1 MLTMTTSPKG
11 SLKVEDVGWSQK
23 IIGALDEF
31 RKINQNIT
39 ANQIITFLNIAL
51 HEGLSQTELEER
63 TGLHNA
69 TVSRIC
75 AILSDRGLKARNQE
89 AMDLIRITPAEDDYR
104 SRAQVLSNKGRMVF
118 NGLRSIM
125 RGK

>member
-1 MLTMTTSPKG
+1 MATATKG
-11 SLKVEDVGWSQK
+11 SSIKVEDLAWSQK
-23 IIGALDEF
+23 IIDVLDEF

-39 ANQIITFLNIAL
+39 ANQIITFLSIAL
-51 HEGLSQTELEER
+51 QEGISQTELEEK

-69 TVSRIC
+69 TISRIC

-89 AMDLIRITPAEDDYR
+89 AMDLIRITPAEDDFR
-104 SRAQVLSNKGRMVF
+104 SRAQILSNKGKLIF
-118 NGLRSIM
+118 NALRSIM